1 MITLI
6 LSDIA
11 EKYLCSATLPANL
24 AAWLYILGDVLEQAN
39 FVVTILPLT
48 KKTIQLF
55 TKEKLALM
63 KPSAILINDACE
75 KLLINKHRLKY

>member
-1 MITLI
+1 MF
-6 LSDIA
+6 
-11 EKYLCSATLPANL
+11 
-24 AAWLYILGDVLEQAN
+24 LGNVLKQAN

-63 KPSAILINDACE
+63 RPSAILINDACE
-75 KLLINKHRLKY
+75 K